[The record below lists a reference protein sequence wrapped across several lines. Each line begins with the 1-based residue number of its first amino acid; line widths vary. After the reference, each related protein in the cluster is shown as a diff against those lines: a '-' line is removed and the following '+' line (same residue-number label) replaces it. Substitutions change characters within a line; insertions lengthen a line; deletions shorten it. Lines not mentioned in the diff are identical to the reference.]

1 MSRIEKRLL
10 GDWPRAVLYRSKVWK
25 QAVGVCLCVCV
36 CFCLSLSLSMSV
48 WVTDDVTVDASHACL
63 VGRCVAEFQ

>member
-1 MSRIEKRLL
+1 MEAGSRC
-10 GDWPRAVLYRSKVWK
+10 VLV
-25 QAVGVCLCVCV
+25 CVCV
-36 CFCLSLSLSMSV
+36 SVSLSLSMSV